1 MQVKVTRV
9 NKRDTDKN
17 GIQLISKKYGKPYF
31 NIGIQVEGDE
41 SWYSTFAN
49 SKMEPAYNIE
59 EGGTYH
65 ISVTEKP
72 NPNGGVYKNFKMLTP
87 EEVQAEADR
96 AELEELRKLKAQ
108 QNKLTPSTANLSFQ
122 TAHTA
127 SHVTLDDVA
136 NAGKF

>member
-9 NKRDTDKN
+9 SKKDTDKN

-41 SWYSTFAN
+41 AWYTTFAN

-65 ISVTEKP
+65 ISVTEKH
-72 NPNGGVYKNFKMLTP
+72 NPNGGVYKNFKMLTS

-96 AELEELRKLKAQ
+96 AELEELRKLKASR
-108 QNKLTPSTANLSFQ
+108 TETVSTSTQ
-122 TAHTA
+122 TAHTE